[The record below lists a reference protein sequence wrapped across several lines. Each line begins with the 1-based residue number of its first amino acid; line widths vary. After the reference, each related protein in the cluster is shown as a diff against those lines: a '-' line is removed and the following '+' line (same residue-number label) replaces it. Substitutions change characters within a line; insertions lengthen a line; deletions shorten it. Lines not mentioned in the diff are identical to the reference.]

1 MNFDSFMGSF
11 LSWLVVLPSAVLCIA
26 PMKNNLKKS
35 FGATI
40 RNMIL
45 VLLALITVSSVAE
58 SFLPSE
64 YNAMTPVILV
74 AAFVFYHHSLT
85 VDITKSLTVFSTV
98 CTLMSF
104 TANISVLYDAYT
116 HPTLDL
122 DHASS
127 DSTIFQLTL
136 AVIFAVLFFFPM
148 WKYGSRIVDRLD
160 IRTVWIGTLPILSIF
175 ITSNIMTLPIKY
187 ETVHVNKIFFGMCM
201 SLGLLFVLL
210 LLLCIMFYFIVDGLI
225 AASETRERNQFLEM
239 QESHYHAVQR
249 YMDETARVRHDF
261 KHTIGA
267 LSDLAANGDV
277 EAVRKYLEEYLEAQP
292 HSDTVQYCSD
302 TAVNAMLN
310 HYAHRA
316 VDQGIEMNLEIDL
329 PASSSLPSLDQCSI
343 LGNIL
348 ENAIIACENIPEE
361 ERYIDLLIRNDHGQI
376 YIVASNSFDG
386 KVRVKDGR
394 YLTTHH
400 RKGHGIGL
408 SSITSTAEKNGG
420 MVRFSHEGKEFNTD
434 VLLPFRKEK

>member
-1 MNFDSFMGSF
+1 
-11 LSWLVVLPSAVLCIA
+11 
-26 PMKNNLKKS
+26 
-35 FGATI
+35 
-40 RNMIL
+40 
-45 VLLALITVSSVAE
+45 
-58 SFLPSE
+58 
-64 YNAMTPVILV
+64 
-74 AAFVFYHHSLT
+74 
-85 VDITKSLTVFSTV
+85 
-98 CTLMSF
+98 
-104 TANISVLYDAYT
+104 
-116 HPTLDL
+116 
-122 DHASS
+122 
-127 DSTIFQLTL
+127 
-136 AVIFAVLFFFPM
+136 
-148 WKYGSRIVDRLD
+148 
-160 IRTVWIGTLPILSIF
+160 
-175 ITSNIMTLPIKY
+175 
-187 ETVHVNKIFFGMCM
+187 M

-267 LSDLAANGDV
+267 LSDLAANGEV

-348 ENAIIACENIPEE
+348 ENAIIACGNIPEE